1 MTGWVWLY
9 RGLGTAGLAA
19 AAPVLALK
27 ARRDPRFRT
36 GWGERLAL
44 RGDAPRRAVWVHGA
58 SVGELRAAA
67 PLVRALGERGLRLL
81 VTATSPAGAQVA
93 RELAAGR
100 GAGRLLPL
108 DPLPWLGA
116 WVARLRP
123 RALVLVETELWPGLL
138 HAARGRG
145 VPVLLVNARLSDR
158 AFPRYRLA
166 RPFLRPVLGWFG
178 RIQAQSAE
186 HARRFAALGAPADRL
201 EVGGNLKFDLAEPD
215 PDHPGTRAL
224 LGAREAG
231 WAVVVAGSTH
241 PGEVGPLARA
251 VAALG
256 EGGLRPG
263 FVVAPRHLERIAAAE
278 EDLRAAGFRPVRW
291 AAFEASGRPAADAF
305 AAGEALV
312 VDRMGWL
319 SHLYGGASA
328 AFVGGT
334 LVPVGGHNPLEAL
347 VWGVPVIVGPHT
359 GNIRDLLAELRPE
372 GLCAEVDGPAGLGG
386 ALARLLADA
395 DGAARVREA
404 ARALFARNRGAT
416 ARALEAVLEAMG
428 ERTNAFKSIA

>member
-1 MTGWVWLY
+1 MTGLVWLY
-9 RGLGTAGLAA
+9 RVLGTAGLAA

-36 GWGERLAL
+36 GWFERLGL
-44 RGDAPRRAVWVHGA
+44 GVEEPRRAVWVHGA

-116 WVARLRP
+116 RVARLRP

-138 HAARGRG
+138 HAARGQG
-145 VPVLLVNARLSDR
+145 VPLLLVNARLSDR
-158 AFPRYRLA
+158 AFPRYRRV
-166 RPFLRPVLGWFG
+166 RPLLRPVLGWFR

-186 HARRFAALGAPADRL
+186 HARRFAELGAPADRL

-224 LGAREAG
+224 RAARQAG

-251 VAALG
+251 IAALG
-256 EGGLRPG
+256 ARGLRPG
-263 FVVAPRHLERIAAAE
+263 LVVAPRHLERIGAAE
-278 EDLRAAGFRPVRW
+278 EELRAAGFRPVRW
-291 AAFEASGRPAADAF
+291 AASEASGRSAADAF

-319 SHLYGGASA
+319 SALYGGAAA

-347 VWGVPVIVGPHT
+347 VWGIPVVVGPHT

-372 GLCAEVDGPAGLGG
+372 GLCAEVGDPAGLEG
-386 ALARLLADA
+386 ALAAVLADA
-395 DGAARVREA
+395 EEAVRVREA
-404 ARALFARNRGAT
+404 ARGLFARNRGAT
-416 ARALEAVLEAMG
+416 ARALEAVWEAIG
-428 ERTNAFKSIA
+428 DPH